1 MCSIHSILNS
11 FINIKEKY
19 KMNAPK
25 RRYRKRTTKTTKKSS
40 RRPATRVTTA
50 VKSYVKK
57 TIHKM
62 AENKTIGSSLNL
74 AGNPTNAATSGW
86 VTNNVYPLAF
96 NDTTLICSQSVSQQG
111 RIGNKVRIMKARVQ
125 YILTPTPYNAATNS
139 FPAPIEVRVFI
150 FSFKNQPVEGVNGS
164 INQFNGIFQNGS
176 GSFSFSNTLADQ
188 LANFNS
194 DYLNVYYDKKHK
206 LGYAAYEG
214 SGSSV
219 ASQYYQNNDHKLN
232 VKNTINCTKYL
243 SKQYIWNDTALKPT
257 SGKQVYIAFIP
268 SLAQGNSLGATQQ
281 LFNIWYDMKID
292 FEDM

>member
-1 MCSIHSILNS
+1 MA
-11 FINIKEKY
+11 KY
-19 KMNAPK
+19 A
-25 RRYRKRTTKTTKKSS
+25 RRNYRKRTAKKTSTRKSS
-40 RRPATRVTTA
+40 RRPAVS
-50 VKSYVKK
+50 KSVRTYVKR

-74 AGNPTNAATSGW
+74 PGNPTNAASSGW
-86 VTNNVYPLAF
+86 VVNNVYPLAF
-96 NDTTLICSQSVSQQG
+96 NDTTLICSQNVSQSG
-111 RIGNKVRIMKARVQ
+111 RIGNKVRIMKAQVK
-125 YILTPTPYNAATNS
+125 YILTPAPYNATTNS
-139 FPAPIEVRVFI
+139 FPAPTEIRVFI

-176 GSFSFSNTLADQ
+176 GSYTFTNTLADQ
-188 LANFNS
+188 IANFNT
-194 DYLNVYYDKKHK
+194 DYINVYYDKKHK

-243 SKQYIWNDTALKPT
+243 SKQYIWNDTALSPT
-257 SGKQVYIAFIP
+257 NGKQVYIAFIP
-268 SLAQGNSLGATQQ
+268 SLAQGNTIGSTQQ